1 MHHPFCLWDELS
13 AKIVAMQYF
22 PRVLAVCLLCWLAP
36 ASAGAQLLQC
46 KPCRHGFDKVQIGDS
61 KSYSIRLTNAGNGVL
76 QITSASEQGAAFSF
90 GNFPLPQAIN
100 PGASTQMPVIFA
112 PTAQG
117 HISGTFTLTSNDPN
131 SPLAVSVA
139 GNGVYLTEPELGV
152 SPAILKFGS
161 VTIGSS
167 ANLQATLTASNAAVT
182 ISADGSTSSEF
193 SIVGLNLPVT
203 ISAGQVIPVT
213 IQFTPNASG
222 SASGNAGFTSNA
234 VDSPTIEAVTGTGV
248 AQVSHN
254 VYLSW
259 DAGDGN
265 AVGYNVYQGTAQGGP
280 YEMINTVLDAS
291 TNYTDYT
298 VVSGSIYYYV
308 ATKVNAQ
315 GQESAYSNVAQAVIP
330 NP

>member
-1 MHHPFCLWDELS
+1 MHLSFCLWDARF
-13 AKIVAMQYF
+13 AKIVYMRCF
-22 PRVLAVCLLCWLAP
+22 PRVLVVCLLCWLAP
-36 ASAGAQLLQC
+36 ASARAQLLQC

-61 KSYSIRLTNAGNGVL
+61 KSYFIQLTNTGDGVL

-90 GNFPLPQAIN
+90 GNFPLPQTIN
-100 PGASTQMPVIFA
+100 PGASTQMPIIFT

-117 HISGTFTLTSNDPN
+117 HISGIFTLISNDPN
-131 SPLAVSVA
+131 SPLAVHVA
-139 GNGVYLTEPELGV
+139 GNGVYLTGPELGV

-161 VTIGSS
+161 VTMGSS

-182 ISADGSTSSEF
+182 ISSDGSTSSEF
-193 SIVGLNLPVT
+193 AIVGLNLPVT

-222 SASGNAGFTSNA
+222 PATGNAGFTSDA
-234 VDSPTIEAVTGTGV
+234 VDSPTIEALTGTGV
-248 AQVSHN
+248 AQVSHS

-265 AVGYNVYQGTAQGGP
+265 AVGYNVYLGTSQGGP

-298 VVSGSIYYYV
+298 VVSGSTYYYV
-308 ATKVNAQ
+308 ATEVNAQ
-315 GQESAYSNVAQAVIP
+315 GQESGYSNVAQAVIP